1 MEASEIQRAI
11 EAAKSIV
18 SDLGLQAD
26 DGVVLQNSNRI
37 AVRLTPCDVLA
48 RVAPLANEA
57 GAAFEIGVGQRL
69 ATLDCPVEKP
79 DPRAEPRVY
88 VRDGFATTLWT
99 YYEAVPSQEIAPA
112 EYARTLEQYHACVR
126 QIDLTVPHFTDR
138 IAEAQRLVD
147 DRALTPELD
156 EAGRK
161 LLGDTLRGLRRAIL
175 GRGAPEQLLHG
186 EPHPGNLL
194 KTTQG
199 LLLIDLE
206 TTCRGPVEFDI
217 AHAPEDVRGHYAG
230 VDEGLLH
237 ECYVLV
243 QAMVTAWRWDRDD
256 QFPDGRWW
264 GIEGIRRVRAALA
277 LYGMDFAE

>member
-11 EAAKSIV
+11 EAARATAS
-18 SDLGLQAD
+18 SLGLQAD

-37 AVRLTPCDVLA
+37 AVRLTPCNVLA

-57 GAAFEIGVGQRL
+57 GAAFEISVGQRL

-88 VRDGFATTLWT
+88 VRDGFATTFWT
-99 YYEAVPSQEIAPA
+99 YYEAVPDQESAPA
-112 EYARTLEQYHACVR
+112 EYAQTLARYHACVR
-126 QIDLTVPHFTDR
+126 PIDLPVPHFTDR

-147 DRALTPELD
+147 DRALTPDLD
-156 EAGRK
+156 AAGRK
-161 LLGDTLRGLRRAIL
+161 LLGDTLRGLRRAII

-206 TTCRGPVEFDI
+206 TSCRGPVEFDI
-217 AHAPEDVRGHYAG
+217 AHAPADVREHYAG
-230 VDEGLLH
+230 VNEGLLH
-237 ECYVLV
+237 ECTVLV

-264 GIEGIRRVRAALA
+264 GIEGIKRVRAALE